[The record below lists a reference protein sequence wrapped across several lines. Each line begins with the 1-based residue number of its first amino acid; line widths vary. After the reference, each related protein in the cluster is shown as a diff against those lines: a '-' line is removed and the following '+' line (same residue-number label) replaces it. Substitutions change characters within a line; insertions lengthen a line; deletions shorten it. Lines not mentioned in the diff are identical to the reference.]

1 MTTKRERAPRQAD
14 VARLAGV
21 SQSAVSR
28 VVSGDLARIPV
39 STQERIRAAVREL
52 GYVPNPAARSLR
64 GRRNSLLG
72 VHTFE
77 PVFSR
82 ARDGF
87 YVDFLLGIEARA
99 EETGNDLVLF
109 TSAAGGE
116 GSRSVYRAG
125 VNRLGMADGSIL
137 LGVAT
142 DVMELARLASE
153 GYPFIHIGRRDVPG
167 AEISCVAPDYR
178 AAAAEVVAHLVQLG
192 HTRFAYLRDHHGLP
206 PYEDR
211 RSGYAAALSSHELRD
226 VSPGALGR
234 AGLVDSWIDDMVA
247 NGTTAVVAE
256 SVWLADRLVSG
267 LAARGR
273 QVPSDVSVAVL
284 ETRAPDSAVAWDC
297 LVIPREE
304 VGRVAVDRL
313 IALIEDPGADP
324 TTTWVPCSMA
334 PGETIA
340 AAPSSTSTST
350 TTIKESS
357 S

>member
-1 MTTKRERAPRQAD
+1 MTGKRERAPRQAD

-28 VVSGDLARIPV
+28 VVSGDLARIPIA
-39 STQERIRAAVREL
+39 TQERIRAAVREL

-116 GSRSVYRAG
+116 GSRSVYRSG

-142 DVMELARLASE
+142 DVMELARLAGE
-153 GYPFIHIGRRDVPG
+153 GYPFVHIGRRDVPG
-167 AEISCVAPDYR
+167 AEISCIAPDYKT
-178 AAAAEVVAHLVQLG
+178 AAAEVVAHLVNLG
-192 HTRFAYLRDHHGLP
+192 HRRFAYLRDHHGLP

-211 RSGYAAALSSHELRD
+211 RSGYAAAMASHGLWD
-226 VSPGALGR
+226 TSPGALGR
-234 AGLVDSWIDDMVA
+234 AGLVEEWIDEMVA

-256 SVWLADRLVSG
+256 SVWLADRLVAG

-273 QVPSDVSVAVL
+273 QVPLDVSVAVL
-284 ETRAPDSAVAWDC
+284 ETRASDSPIAWDC
-297 LVIPREE
+297 LVIPRTE

-313 IALIEDPGADP
+313 IELIDEPGTEP
-324 TTTWVPCSMA
+324 LTTWVPCSMA
-334 PGETIA
+334 PGQTIA
-340 AAPSSTSTST
+340 AAPPGPTGPQR
-350 TTIKESS
+350 
-357 S
+357 